1 MTADLESKC
10 REILVE
16 LKLAGTNDPIV
27 AKPLTGGVAS
37 DIARVEVSGLKYCV
51 KFALPK
57 LKVQADWFAPV
68 HRNAAEYAWLE
79 VASDIAP
86 QSAIKLF
93 GRSKNLHGFV
103 MEFLEGEDIY
113 LWKSRLLAEAPDQ
126 NEASKVGEIL
136 GLVHQA
142 SSKNGFDTTAFQNRD
157 DFFALR
163 IEPYLTY
170 TASIHDDLAKYLGE
184 IAEQLYNSNR
194 VLVHG
199 DASPKNIIFRK
210 TGPVILDAE
219 CATMGDASFD
229 ISFCMNH
236 LVLKAIHL
244 PGSRHRYLSNVEDL
258 WNAYTSS
265 VSWESPADLEQRVC
279 KLLPALM
286 LGRVDGK
293 SPVEYLSERERKTVR
308 RIARKFI
315 KAPVDRLNFLIQQT
329 RNELEEA
336 EA

>member
-1 MTADLESKC
+1 
-10 REILVE
+10 
-16 LKLAGTNDPIV
+16 
-27 AKPLTGGVAS
+27 
-37 DIARVEVSGLKYCV
+37 
-51 KFALPK
+51 
-57 LKVQADWFAPV
+57 
-68 HRNAAEYAWLE
+68 
-79 VASDIAP
+79 
-86 QSAIKLF
+86 
-93 GRSKNLHGFV
+93 
-103 MEFLEGEDIY
+103 
-113 LWKSRLLAEAPDQ
+113 
-126 NEASKVGEIL
+126 
-136 GLVHQA
+136 
-142 SSKNGFDTTAFQNRD
+142 
-157 DFFALR
+157 
-163 IEPYLTY
+163 
-170 TASIHDDLAKYLGE
+170 
-184 IAEQLYNSNR
+184 
-194 VLVHG
+194 
-199 DASPKNIIFRK
+199 
-210 TGPVILDAE
+210 
-219 CATMGDASFD
+219 MGDASFD